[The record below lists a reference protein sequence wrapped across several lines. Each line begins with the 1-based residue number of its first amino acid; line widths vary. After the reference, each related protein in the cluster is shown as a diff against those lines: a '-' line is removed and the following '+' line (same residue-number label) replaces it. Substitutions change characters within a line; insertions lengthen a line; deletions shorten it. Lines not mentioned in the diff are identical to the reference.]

1 MGMRT
6 TRKMTRRK
14 MGPAKATKMTRMTTR
29 MTKMMRSTATRRSRA
44 TWRGRRQVC
53 LPPALLP
60 TLGTTTCSYF
70 SPDSTST
77 SQQAKSRFSIQTT
90 TPPHLTRRSLFL
102 PAYTSPPANLS
113 IEAIVAIPL
122 PSAVHSIASTAC
134 SSYLLAG
141 SQDGYVRCYHFWAS
155 VNGGQLMTAQ
165 QRSAVGLGEG
175 VAKAGVA
182 RGWWAVEVDGV
193 RDGVVGRKME
203 PVYSLACEGDGLW
216 ALAGTQ
222 VRACSLTPS

>member
-1 MGMRT
+1 MGR
-6 TRKMTRRK
+6 
-14 MGPAKATKMTRMTTR
+14 AKATKMTRMTTR
-29 MTKMMRSTATRRSRA
+29 MTRMMRSTATRRSQA
-44 TWRGRRQVC
+44 TWRWQTARKQVC
-53 LPPALLP
+53 RPRALFPSHSLLTLP
-60 TLGTTTCSYF
+60 SF
-70 SPDSTST
+70 SPESSST
-77 SQQAKSRFSIQTT
+77 SQQSKPRSSIQTT

-102 PAYTSPPANLS
+102 PAYSSPPANLS

-122 PSAVHSIASTAC
+122 PSAVHSIAATAC
-134 SSYLLAG
+134 SSYLLTG
-141 SQDGYVRCYHFWAS
+141 SQDGYVRAYDFWAS

-182 RGWWAVEVDGV
+182 RGWWPVEVDGATGW
-193 RDGVVGRKME
+193 RME

-222 VRACSLTPS
+222 VRACWWRQG